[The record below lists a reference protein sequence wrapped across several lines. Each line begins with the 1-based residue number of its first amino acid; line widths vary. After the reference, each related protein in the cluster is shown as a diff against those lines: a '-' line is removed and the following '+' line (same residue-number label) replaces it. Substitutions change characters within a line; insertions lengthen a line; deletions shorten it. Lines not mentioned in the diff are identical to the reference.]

1 MYNDVF
7 KKVAKMSELYQVY
20 ESFFENEI
28 FEKKFNGMWRNIE
41 LVQEVLDK
49 KQLERYHN
57 CATYLKYIIVKDDKE
72 NLIEKLIA
80 ANFCKSRWCSVC
92 NWRRSLKY
100 RGILNKRI
108 IKVKENYNAKFIF
121 ITLTIKNTYYKNLK
135 KDLKL
140 ILKAFSKLFKYLLRK
155 NRGILGYV
163 RSLEFTIQKSDIEY
177 INLHIHV
184 LVAVTTSY
192 FNKNYNLYLNQ
203 REWSRLWQKYLG
215 VNYTPVVDVRVV
227 KKRKKSDYSVEELV
241 VFEVIKY
248 VLKDTDILRLQKEKR
263 LDIFKELYQ
272 SFKNVRNLG
281 FGGVFAPKNFKQ
293 KEENEEDLINVKDS
307 EIKGEVIA
315 EIEYVLKDKDS
326 GYVLKNL
333 KEIKNEEK
341 NTN

>member
-1 MYNDVF
+1 V
-7 KKVAKMSELYQVY
+7 SELYQVY
-20 ESFFENEI
+20 KDFFESEI

-41 LVQEVLDK
+41 LMQEVLGE
-49 KQLERYHN
+49 KQLRRYN
-57 CATYLKYIIVKDDKE
+57 ECAIYLKYAVVKDLE
-72 NLIEKLIA
+72 GNFVEKLVA
-80 ANFCKSRWCSVC
+80 ANFCKNRWCNIC

-100 RGILNKRI
+100 RTILNNRI
-108 IKVKENYNAKFIF
+108 LKIKDEYNAKFIF
-121 ITLTIKNTYYKNLK
+121 ITFTIKNTYYKNLK
-135 KDLKL
+135 DDLKL
-140 ILKAFSKLFKYLLRK
+140 ILKSFSRLFKYLLRK

-315 EIEYVLKDKDS
+315 ELEYVLKDKDE
-326 GYVLKNL
+326 GYILKNI
-333 KEIKNEEK
+333 KEVKNEK
-341 NTN
+341 